1 MRTPSVFGSDSRVP
15 EDQTT
20 AAGNRQPGGGMRG
33 SLFRLRTFDAL
44 HYPDFRLLWLGQ
56 ACLSM
61 GTWMDQVARGWLLY
75 QLTSSP
81 LQLGLVRGFQAIPLL
96 LLSPIA
102 GTAADR
108 YDRKVQMII
117 AQVLDGLMYTAVAV
131 LIITGQIEAWHVYAT
146 AFAGGV
152 VQTFQNP
159 ARLAMV
165 ADVVPP
171 NHLTNAIALSSVL
184 FNLAR
189 MLGPAVAGLL
199 IAFVGTEAAYGVEAG
214 LYFVATIWTV
224 KLPAALRH
232 PAKSDDSHRRKEV
245 SFTRSILDGW
255 KISWQIEEVRAGLL
269 ITGLASL
276 FIIPFT
282 TLLPVFAR
290 DILDVG
296 ASGQGFLLTAMGV
309 GAFCSA
315 VLIAT
320 LGDQLPRGMLM
331 LAGVTLYGISV
342 AIFAASPWF
351 QLSVALMA
359 IVGLFHV
366 SSHALVQ
373 TVIQTYSPSEFRG
386 RTGGIFQQSHVLLML
401 GSMVL
406 GGLAAVWGAQWA
418 MAAMGIAGALATVAI
433 FLAMPVAR
441 RIR

>member
-1 MRTPSVFGSDSRVP
+1 VRTPTPSGSGDAIATHGRTS
-15 EDQTT
+15 Q
-20 AAGNRQPGGGMRG
+20 GRG
-33 SLFRLRTFDAL
+33 LRGALFNLRTFDAL
-44 HYPDFRLLWLGQ
+44 HYPEFRLLWFSQ
-56 ACLSM
+56 ASLSLA
-61 GTWMDQVARGWLLY
+61 TWMDQVARGWLLY

-96 LLSPIA
+96 FLSPIA

-117 AQVLDGLMYTAVAV
+117 AQILDGLMYAAIAV
-131 LIITGQIEAWHVYAT
+131 LIITGLIEPWHVYAT

-189 MLGPAVAGLL
+189 MVGPAVAGLL

-214 LYFVATIWTV
+214 LYFIATAWTV
-224 KLPAALRH
+224 KLPDALRH
-232 PAKSDDSHRRKEV
+232 PLSSDHAHRRRA
-245 SFTRSILDGW
+245 SFVRSVVDGW
-255 KISWQIEEVRAGLL
+255 KISWTIEEVRAGLL

-282 TLLPVFAR
+282 TLLPVFAK

-331 LAGVTLYGISV
+331 LAGVTLYGLAV
-342 AIFAASPWF
+342 AIFAASGWF

-359 IVGLFHV
+359 VVGLFHV

-373 TVIQTYSPSEFRG
+373 TVVQTYSPAEFRG

-401 GSMVL
+401 GSLVL
-406 GGLAAVWGAQWA
+406 GGLATVLGAQWA
-418 MAAMGIAGALATVAI
+418 MAAMGLAGAVAMIAI
-433 FLAMPVAR
+433 FLLMPIAK

>member
-1 MRTPSVFGSDSRVP
+1 VRTHSPPASD
-15 EDQTT
+15 EATT
-20 AAGNRQPGGGMRG
+20 AHGATTNGKGLRG
-33 SLFRLRTFDAL
+33 ALFNLRTFDAL
-44 HYPDFRLLWLGQ
+44 HYPEFRLLWFGQ
-56 ACLSM
+56 VCLSL

-96 LLSPIA
+96 FLSPIA

-108 YDRKVQMII
+108 YDRKLQMIV
-117 AQVLDGLMYTAVAV
+117 AQVLDGTMYAGIAL
-131 LIITGQIEAWHVYAT
+131 LIITGRIEPWHVYAT
-146 AFAGGV
+146 AFAQGV

-165 ADVVPP
+165 ADVVPS

-189 MLGPAVAGLL
+189 MVGPAIAGLL
-199 IAFVGTEAAYGVEAG
+199 IAFLGTEVAYGVQAG
-214 LYFVATIWTV
+214 LYFVATAWTV
-224 KLPAALRH
+224 KLPDRLRH
-232 PAKSDDSHRRKEV
+232 PLGTDQAHRRRTT
-245 SFTRSILDGW
+245 FIRSIIDGW
-255 KISWQIEEVRAGLL
+255 QISWKIEEVRVGLL

-309 GAFCSA
+309 GAFSSA

-359 IVGLFHV
+359 VVGLFHV

-373 TVIQTYSPSEFRG
+373 TVVQTYSPAEYRG
-386 RTGGIFQQSHVLLML
+386 RTGGIFQQSHVLLMV
-401 GSMVL
+401 GSLVL
-406 GGLAAVWGAQWA
+406 GGLASVMGAQWA
-418 MAAMGIAGALATVAI
+418 MAAMGIAGAMAMVAI
-433 FLAMPVAR
+433 FLLLPGAKY
-441 RIR
+441 IR